1 MGRTALLLEF
11 LALFAG
17 GPLLVAASRSKVLLA
32 GLLWCSALLAWRV
45 VRRTQAAPFPKA
57 DLRREL
63 RALLVR
69 LALLGPLLTLAAW
82 LAWPEHFL
90 ALPRT
95 RPWLWLAVLAAYPL
109 FSVWPQEVLFR
120 SFLLQRYRPLFG
132 DCAGFVAA
140 SALAFGFAHV
150 LYLNPVAV
158 GLSALGGLLF
168 ASAYARHR
176 SLALA
181 CLEHALYGCLVF
193 TVGLGRFF
201 YTGATWG
208 Q

>member
-1 MGRTALLLEF
+1 M
-11 LALFAG
+11 
-17 GPLLVAASRSKVLLA
+17 ASVRSKALLA
-32 GLLWCSALLAWRV
+32 GLLWGSALLAWRV
-45 VRRTQAAPFPKA
+45 ARRTQAEPCPRA

-63 RALLVR
+63 RALLLR
-69 LALLGPLLTLAAW
+69 LVVLGPLLTLAAW

-109 FSVWPQEVLFR
+109 LSVWPQEVLFR
-120 SFLLQRYRPLFG
+120 TFLHRRYQPLFG

-150 LYLNPVAV
+150 LYLNAVAV

-201 YTGATWG
+201 YTGAAWG